1 MSDAKA
7 FSEPK
12 QSENLLAVK
21 DEYNPVNMA
30 GKKAGKKI
38 EKNDKPS
45 QKKALG
51 KDDYNPVNMAGKTAA
66 PRKDDATHKNKRK
79 T

>member
-30 GKKAGKKI
+30 GKKI

-51 KDDYNPVNMAGKTAA
+51 KDDYNPVNMAGKSAA
-66 PRKDDATHKNKRK
+66 PRNDDATHKNKRK
-79 T
+79 KT